1 MSAHTKEHYPALRS
15 VRWLAPLSDGAL
27 DDVIEA
33 GIEVRF
39 AKGKALVGE
48 LELGDDLFVILS
60 GQAVATVTA
69 GLASPL
75 TVGTL
80 GPGDACGELSL
91 FTRELRSAT
100 VTAET
105 ELHALR
111 IERANFLQLIELYP
125 QIAVHFAAE
134 MGARLRDADQALDD
148 LLKSGGAGSA
158 ARLSGQMASVAPV
171 RGSFSR
177 AWREMVQSRLRDL
190 PFLALL
196 AFLATLVS
204 VRGLVF
210 LAGFAGAPIFV
221 LLRAAYTSGFL
232 IVILATATALMRF
245 RPSTRRLV
253 AVAYGVGF
261 ALIIN
266 EYSVFLAFDVF
277 YIDMTSR
284 DTTMIFDVE
293 ELYRRS
299 ESQWGIALF
308 VLFLLQATYLTRFYR
323 RVSFLVATR
332 LRRMF

>member
-1 MSAHTKEHYPALRS
+1 VSAKEFYPALRA

-27 DDVIEA
+27 DDVMEA
-33 GIEVRF
+33 GVAVRF
-39 AKGKALVGE
+39 QAGQALVGE
-48 LELGDDLFVILS
+48 LELGDDLFVILD
-60 GQAVATVTA
+60 GEAVATVAA
-69 GLASPL
+69 GLGSPL
-75 TVGTL
+75 TLGKL

-100 VTAET
+100 VTAT
-105 ELHALR
+105 TPLHALR

-125 QIAVHFAAE
+125 QIAVHFAGE
-134 MGARLRDADQALDD
+134 IGARLRDADQALDD
-148 LLKSGGAGSA
+148 LLTSGGGTTA
-158 ARLSGQMASVAPV
+158 ARLSGKMAAVAPV
-171 RGSFSR
+171 RGSFAR
-177 AWREMVQSRLRDL
+177 AWREMVQSRLGDL

-196 AFLATLVS
+196 SFVATLAS
-204 VRGLVF
+204 VRGVVF
-210 LAGFAGAPIFV
+210 LAGLAGASIFP
-221 LLRAAYTSGFL
+221 LLRTAYTSGFL

-253 AVAYGVGF
+253 ALAYGVGF

-284 DTTMIFDVE
+284 DESMVFDVV

-308 VLFLLQATYLTRFYR
+308 VLFLLQATYLRRFYR
-323 RVSFLVATR
+323 RLGFLVATR